1 MAKVIEPAYKFKPIK
16 CSVCGCTYEY
26 EEGDKIEVSSYAV
39 IVGKPLVVFR
49 TLCCPI
55 CSNEN
60 TLELEGEEENEE

>member
-1 MAKVIEPAYKFKPIK
+1 MAKVIKPADKFKPIK

-26 EEGDKIEVSSYAV
+26 EEGDKIEVASYAG

-49 TLCCPI
+49 ILCCPI

-60 TLELEGEEENEE
+60 TLELEGEE